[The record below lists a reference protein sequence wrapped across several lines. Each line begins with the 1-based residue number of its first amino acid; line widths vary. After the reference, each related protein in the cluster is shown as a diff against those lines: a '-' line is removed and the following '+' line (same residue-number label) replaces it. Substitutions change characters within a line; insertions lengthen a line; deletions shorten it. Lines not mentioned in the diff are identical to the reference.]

1 MKNIFKIIRFV
12 LGISILIVLMSFSSF
27 KLSEQMCEIESI
39 TIKVDENKFVTTEL
53 IKELLNENFVNPND
67 KKLSSISINKIES
80 ILENHPS
87 IKDANVF
94 SDLIGN
100 INIYVSSRVPI
111 VRIQNKKNGYYL
123 DLDAKK
129 MPFSDIY
136 TSRILLI
143 TGEIDGVENSDLFRI
158 SEYIYKDDFLK
169 KQIVQIDVD
178 NQELTLYT
186 RIGEY
191 IEFGKTNDI
200 NTKFNNLKLY
210 YDKGAKQNTK
220 YKKISLKYNNQIVC
234 TKK

>member
-1 MKNIFKIIRFV
+1 MVYIIR
-12 LGISILIVLMSFSSF
+12 MAP
-27 KLSEQMCEIESI
+27 
-39 TIKVDENKFVTTEL
+39 
-53 IKELLNENFVNPND
+53 NPND

-94 SDLIGN
+94 SDLTGD

-111 VRIQNKKNGYYL
+111 VRIQNKKSGYYL
-123 DLDAKK
+123 DLNAKK

-191 IEFGKTNDI
+191 IEFGKANDI